1 MFGRERA
8 SIAVVVA
15 RFCSGR
21 QSAVV
26 RELGI
31 CGRQRARYQAAWAGR
46 KSQAIFLLRDAAC
59 MAAYRCPKSA
69 ELIEAVSAV
78 IDNRIREILYIA
90 AAHWKVGRL

>member
-1 MFGRERA
+1 
-8 SIAVVVA
+8 
-15 RFCSGR
+15 
-21 QSAVV
+21 
-26 RELGI
+26 
-31 CGRQRARYQAAWAGR
+31 
-46 KSQAIFLLRDAAC
+46 